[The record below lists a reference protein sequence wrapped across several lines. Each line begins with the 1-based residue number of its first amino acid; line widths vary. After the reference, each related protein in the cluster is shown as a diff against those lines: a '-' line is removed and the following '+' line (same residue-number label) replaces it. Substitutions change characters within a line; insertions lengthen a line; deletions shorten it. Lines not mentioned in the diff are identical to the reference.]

1 MKKVINRGKRSKT
14 LSEVKASL
22 KQVIISKYY
31 NIDEMHNVGIP
42 NKNKSLSLLHVNAC
56 SINKNFDDL
65 QNLLS
70 CRKNNFDIIGVTE
83 TRITKQV
90 SLLNNLDP
98 NSYSYEF
105 TPTETTAG
113 GTLPYIANLLSYKCH
128 NDLNIYKHNELESTC
143 IT

>member
-1 MKKVINRGKRSKT
+1 
-14 LSEVKASL
+14 
-22 KQVIISKYY
+22 
-31 NIDEMHNVGIP
+31 MHNVGIP

-56 SINKNFDDL
+56 SINENSDDL

-83 TRITKQV
+83 TTITKQV

-98 NSYSYEF
+98 NSYFYEF
-105 TPTETTAG
+105 TPTETAAS

-128 NDLNIYKHNELESTC
+128 NDLNIYKNNELESTC